1 MSSLLFLRWLPSCS
15 FKSLDKAGHDSC
27 EHSPRT
33 LAPRA
38 CVQQATPSL
47 PLNLG
52 PTAACSA
59 GPASWM
65 QKLSSKVPLRHSH
78 QHVLITSRVWKHG
91 AHTRARRPGR
101 AEASSASCLSLGT
114 RGAGALLVEH
124 GGPDNFPF
132 ALWLLWLLC
141 FNVLHFLVK
150 PRTGKD
156 SVDTGTLL
164 APLFSNPSGKHCGA
178 SLLEGARTL
187 QENAPC
193 PPHPDFRPCT
203 GGWGIRLGRMF

>member
-27 EHSPRT
+27 GHSPRT

-78 QHVLITSRVWKHG
+78 QHVLITSRVWKHE
-91 AHTRARRPGR
+91 HTHVPAD
-101 AEASSASCLSLGT
+101 
-114 RGAGALLVEH
+114 LVEQK
-124 GGPDNFPF
+124 P
-132 ALWLLWLLC
+132 ALPLASRWALGELERSWWSTVAQIIFLL
-141 FNVLHFLVK
+141 
-150 PRTGKD
+150 
-156 SVDTGTLL
+156 
-164 APLFSNPSGKHCGA
+164 PSGFSGFSA
-178 SLLEGARTL
+178 L
-187 QENAPC
+187 
-193 PPHPDFRPCT
+193 
-203 GGWGIRLGRMF
+203 MFYISW